1 MEKNQSTLE
10 RVFFGEKCK
19 AKGILE
25 CFGGKI
31 LKKISKS
38 LFGDILASIYTVQ
51 KIPLKHTI
59 MLSFIENS
67 KVEELL
73 PQDNNFKIN
82 KIFRFMKL

>member
-1 MEKNQSTLE
+1 MLNDKTFVGDFLASLYGQEAYGKESICLE

-59 MLSFIENS
+59 MLSLTLY
-67 KVEELL
+67 KY
-73 PQDNNFKIN
+73 
-82 KIFRFMKL
+82 